1 MAPLN
6 RCAGC
11 GEDLSPG
18 CRFCLKCGEPR
29 SGVIN
34 ILARDARATGIP
46 LKAMLE
52 AAWAEDE
59 ALARERDAVR
69 EAVNRVDS
77 LEERVSSLANRV
89 YAIERAPAA
98 VRARSR
104 TVSARPD
111 SIRRVRRTGA
121 LPVAI
126 ESSDSPELPLLHPI
140 ESLVTQELARLA
152 ESDLVA
158 DSAPRPAVSA
168 PLPDGLDSMD
178 SEAAARVETPQ
189 VPREPFLRPTTTVSP
204 PPTSTPPRAARRSAL
219 DYEELISGRGLA
231 WVGGLAVLVG
241 AVFFLSLAF
250 SRGWIGPSARVVI
263 GVVVATAM
271 IAGGGMFFQRKEA
284 TFGHVLVS
292 VGLGIMSL
300 SMLSATRLYD
310 LIPIELGLAITL
322 VSAGS
327 AAMIAIRANL
337 QVVAGYGIVAA
348 LAAPPVLGADP
359 NGTTIAFLATA
370 LVGTTAIALYK
381 TWRWLSPLA
390 FVLTVPQ
397 FAVWVVDDAPV
408 AAGMI
413 ALAGFWVLHAIAAGG
428 EEFRIRKSKLSESSA
443 TLLMA
448 NAAFAVGA
456 GFALLD
462 GDAEQWRGTFL
473 LAVAVAHG
481 VLGGYFL
488 RAEGDRHPFGML
500 AFGTGLAALTM
511 AVPVQFGGN
520 TVTLAW
526 ASEATAL
533 AWVYSKLK
541 NPYGGGASVLLGA
554 MSIAHLVTF
563 EYPFYHLFTA
573 DDPSRPLFNGNGLT
587 IAYLLGA
594 VTIAGYFLRDA
605 GLRRWMACLGGA
617 LLIWAMPFELSGVAL
632 VGAWV
637 LVSVAAVLATRW
649 RPLEAAETD
658 ASALPLAL
666 QAVATAGIRFGLLI
680 PAFVA
685 YLLAILHLFS
695 FEYPPTDIG
704 EAAGSGIPFLGNGL
718 AIAYLL
724 GAAAVAGYFL
734 RDAGLRRWMACL
746 GGALLMWSMPFELS
760 GVALVG
766 AWVLVSV
773 ATVLATRWRPL
784 DAAKTDSDALP
795 PALRAVS
802 TAGVSFG
809 LLIPACAA
817 YLLAMLHFF
826 SFEYPP
832 ADIGEAAGSGIPFLH
847 LQGVALAYLIAGAA
861 IPAMLAGHSWPRFAS
876 ANLAGGLVLW
886 TMPFELSGVA
896 LVGGWSA
903 ATVLV
908 TLANRW
914 PPLAA
919 ETTMAE
925 QDRNLRVP
933 IQTLLMRGGV
943 MITAV
948 AGWLLA
954 LAHLVTVEYPVDRI
968 ASDRGDGVPFLNL
981 NGLALAIVLSCS
993 ALIGTGRFNRLIWVA
1008 LAVFA
1013 VIYAM
1018 PFETSSVALVA
1029 GWTLITALAMAAG
1042 RWQPLATTPLADV
1055 ESGSAAEVTLSS
1067 SMNEAGR
1074 LLVRRG
1080 LDLPAIAAWLFA
1092 MTHFFAVEL
1101 EPATSDGWTRPST
1114 PFVDGPTLATLF
1126 VVAAAV
1132 IGSMLTCVA
1141 ILRIGWRVG
1150 AMLTVGSLMPF
1161 EVGLAATVVAWAALA
1176 IVPLLLL
1183 ERDEEGR
1190 PIYQGVLALL
1200 SGAGFVLAIVRVAP
1214 PARLFVDA
1222 ESRIDHA
1229 LLWSGASAAFGALTL
1244 LFSFAFSRMRAYP
1257 QSKWLAIVSG
1267 ALFVYLLS
1275 VGVVDHFQ
1283 SRVGEGS
1290 SLGSLQK
1297 QAQVGL
1303 SILWAVLGGAT
1314 FVAGVL
1320 RFGLPIRVSGLVL
1333 LGLATVKVFLWDM
1346 STLDAS
1352 YRVLSFI
1359 GLGVLLLASSLLYQ
1373 RHVVRTDD
1381 EGENDTKK
1389 PPRTGK
1395 TRQW

>member
-1 MAPLN
+1 
-6 RCAGC
+6 
-11 GEDLSPG
+11 
-18 CRFCLKCGEPR
+18 
-29 SGVIN
+29 
-34 ILARDARATGIP
+34 
-46 LKAMLE
+46 
-52 AAWAEDE
+52 
-59 ALARERDAVR
+59 
-69 EAVNRVDS
+69 
-77 LEERVSSLANRV
+77 
-89 YAIERAPAA
+89 
-98 VRARSR
+98 
-104 TVSARPD
+104 
-111 SIRRVRRTGA
+111 
-121 LPVAI
+121 
-126 ESSDSPELPLLHPI
+126 
-140 ESLVTQELARLA
+140 
-152 ESDLVA
+152 
-158 DSAPRPAVSA
+158 
-168 PLPDGLDSMD
+168 
-178 SEAAARVETPQ
+178 
-189 VPREPFLRPTTTVSP
+189 
-204 PPTSTPPRAARRSAL
+204 
-219 DYEELISGRGLA
+219 
-231 WVGGLAVLVG
+231 
-241 AVFFLSLAF
+241 
-250 SRGWIGPSARVVI
+250 
-263 GVVVATAM
+263 
-271 IAGGGMFFQRKEA
+271 
-284 TFGHVLVS
+284 
-292 VGLGIMSL
+292 
-300 SMLSATRLYD
+300 
-310 LIPIELGLAITL
+310 
-322 VSAGS
+322 
-327 AAMIAIRANL
+327 
-337 QVVAGYGIVAA
+337 
-348 LAAPPVLGADP
+348 
-359 NGTTIAFLATA
+359 
-370 LVGTTAIALYK
+370 
-381 TWRWLSPLA
+381 
-390 FVLTVPQ
+390 
-397 FAVWVVDDAPV
+397 
-408 AAGMI
+408 
-413 ALAGFWVLHAIAAGG
+413 
-428 EEFRIRKSKLSESSA
+428 
-443 TLLMA
+443 
-448 NAAFAVGA
+448 
-456 GFALLD
+456 
-462 GDAEQWRGTFL
+462 
-473 LAVAVAHG
+473 
-481 VLGGYFL
+481 
-488 RAEGDRHPFGML
+488 
-500 AFGTGLAALTM
+500 
-511 AVPVQFGGN
+511 
-520 TVTLAW
+520 
-526 ASEATAL
+526 
-533 AWVYSKLK
+533 
-541 NPYGGGASVLLGA
+541 
-554 MSIAHLVTF
+554 
-563 EYPFYHLFTA
+563 
-573 DDPSRPLFNGNGLT
+573 
-587 IAYLLGA
+587 
-594 VTIAGYFLRDA
+594 
-605 GLRRWMACLGGA
+605 
-617 LLIWAMPFELSGVAL
+617 
-632 VGAWV
+632 
-637 LVSVAAVLATRW
+637 
-649 RPLEAAETD
+649 
-658 ASALPLAL
+658 
-666 QAVATAGIRFGLLI
+666 
-680 PAFVA
+680 
-685 YLLAILHLFS
+685 
-695 FEYPPTDIG
+695 
-704 EAAGSGIPFLGNGL
+704 
-718 AIAYLL
+718 
-724 GAAAVAGYFL
+724 
-734 RDAGLRRWMACL
+734 
-746 GGALLMWSMPFELS
+746 MWSMPFELS

-1055 ESGSAAEVTLSS
+1055 ESRSAAEVTLSS